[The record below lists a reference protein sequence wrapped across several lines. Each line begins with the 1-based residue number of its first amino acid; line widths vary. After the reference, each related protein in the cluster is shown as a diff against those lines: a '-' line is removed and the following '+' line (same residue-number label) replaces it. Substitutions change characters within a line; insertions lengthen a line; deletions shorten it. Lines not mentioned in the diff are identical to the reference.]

1 MKSRQDTIAITVDKS
16 HLITIGEQLY
26 SRRVEL
32 IRELINNAYDADATE
47 VWVEVKAD
55 RLVIKDNGLG
65 MSHAGL
71 KQYFNIGS
79 PEKKARGKSRKYKR
93 ELIGQFGIGKFA
105 SLAAGSVFEVAT
117 QCDDFAARVIFDK
130 AEWEKDSSK
139 WLLPLHI
146 YPPDPARGNG
156 ITVIL
161 SKIKKGLDPAEI
173 ENCIIESVPLRA
185 PNFKVYLNGRRITSK
200 WIAGHRIPFMEGTS
214 FGPVHGE
221 IVVLP
226 SSQSNLSDLGIKC
239 MVKQVLVKREFFG
252 MESWGKEMSRV
263 AGEVNADFLPITSDR
278 AGFITDSEEYIAF
291 DKVMHKVVKDVH
303 AVMGK
308 LSDQKDTKRARRALR
323 DALQRVQDALR
334 QNPEFSPF
342 GILPVAE
349 KEDELGKP
357 GLVQP
362 EKEEQPSEP
371 EEIEDIGAPGG
382 EDTEQEPDA
391 EENAPEPTP
400 KSKQPSLKKLT
411 PRALVQRMKIEG
423 AGVTCC
429 LDHFGPDGPESFS
442 EGTII
447 YINRDHPLYQ
457 REVKKLNS
465 HVMHLARLLTQE
477 ISLMKDPQNPRQAYE
492 RQSKLLRTAFIDKS

>member
-1 MKSRQDTIAITVDKS
+1 MNRQDTIAITVDKS

-32 IRELINNAYDADATE
+32 IRELTNNSYDADATE

-55 RLVIKDNGLG
+55 RLVIKDNGRG
-65 MSHAGL
+65 MNHAGL

-79 PEKKARGKSRKYKR
+79 PEKRVRSKSRKYKR

-117 QCDDFAARVIFDK
+117 QCGDFAARVIFDK
-130 AEWEKDSSK
+130 DEWKKDSGEWS
-139 WLLPLHI
+139 LPLHI
-146 YPPDPARGNG
+146 YPPDPAGEDG
-156 ITVIL
+156 TTITL
-161 SKIKKGLDPAEI
+161 SKIKKSLDLAEI

-185 PNFKVYLNGRRITSK
+185 PNFKVYLNGRRITPK
-200 WIAGHRIPFMEGTS
+200 WVAGHRIPFMEGTP

-221 IVVLP
+221 VIVLP
-226 SSQSNLSDLGIKC
+226 SSQSNPNDLGVKC
-239 MVKQVLVKREFFG
+239 LVKQVLVKRDFFG
-252 MESWGKEMSRV
+252 MESWGKEMARV

-291 DKVMHKVVKDVH
+291 DKVMRKVVKDVH
-303 AVMGK
+303 AVMDK

-323 DALQRVQDALR
+323 DALQRIQNALR

-342 GILPVAE
+342 GILPVAKE
-349 KEDELGKP
+349 EDELGKP

-362 EKEEQPSEP
+362 EKEKQPSEP
-371 EEIEDIGAPGG
+371 EEIEEINT
-382 EDTEQEPDA
+382 EDDKAATQEPGA
-391 EENAPEPTP
+391 EESPPETP
-400 KSKQPSLKKLT
+400 AKPKQPSLKKLT
-411 PRALVQRMKIEG
+411 PKALVQRMKIENS
-423 AGVTCC
+423 GVTCC
-429 LDHFGPDGPESFS
+429 LDHFGANGPESFT

-492 RQSKLLRTAFIDKS
+492 RQSKLLKTAFIDKS